1 AHLEEA
7 LASLQEAARA
17 WDTLQVRQEIE
28 DCTLAL
34 EKRRDRLSVADFEV
48 RGDVGIPL
56 AGRTLAEELLPAFK
70 PRFDLVERAQLGR
83 VLDELKLEAGDL
95 AANDAGRRE
104 LGQLAK
110 VRYLVLGSVTRLSG
124 LTVQARLVD
133 VQTGLIVQT

>member
-48 RGDVGIPL
+48 RGDVGLPA

-70 PRFDLVERAQLGR
+70 PRFDLVERGQLGR
-83 VLDELKLEAGDL
+83 VLDELKLDTAGLGDNPEA
-95 AANDAGRRE
+95 RRE
-104 LGQLAK
+104 VGRLARL
-110 VRYLVLGSVTRLSG
+110 RYLVVGSVTPLNG
-124 LTVQARLVD
+124 VTVHARLVE
-133 VQTGLIVQT
+133 VP